1 MKKRMIPLALAL
13 VMLLALCISANAAE
27 PRFQGVTPTLTFSGT
42 TANCSVNIVDPGAEI
57 NATITLWNGSRVVDS
72 WSGSG
77 VSVLYVSGSCL
88 VSEGVTYTL
97 KVTGMV
103 DGVPIQGIPVSG
115 TC

>member
-1 MKKRMIPLALAL
+1 MKKRMISLALILAF
-13 VMLLALCISANAAE
+13 MLCVGANAAE
-27 PRFQGVTPTLTFSGT
+27 SRFQGITPTLSFEGN
-42 TANCSVNIVDPGAEI
+42 TANCSVNIIEPGAEI

-77 VSVLYVSGSCL
+77 ISVLYVSGSC
-88 VSEGVTYTL
+88 SVTSGTNYTL
-97 KVTGMV
+97 KVTGMI